1 MTGRK
6 EDTRARRLRRAY
18 RAIGQL
24 LPSDLGAA
32 PDLTDP
38 AVRDVIRVRWRI
50 RARIAQLTPSAP
62 EQPDPG
68 ATPRRVD

>member
-1 MTGRK
+1 MSRG
-6 EDTRARRLRRAY
+6 EDPRARRLRRAY

-24 LPSDLGAA
+24 LPSDFGAA
-32 PDLTDP
+32 PVLTDP

-50 RARIAQLTPSAP
+50 RAQIARVTPSAP

-68 ATPRRVD
+68 ATPGRVD